1 MRELAIWMDGRR
13 LGTLDG
19 SDSRNLQIAYDESW
33 TSGEDSTPLSISMPL
48 ATPVHSG
55 KTVSAYLWGLLPNNE
70 QVISRWAKNFQ
81 CSSRDVFGLIQGVG
95 NDVAGAAR
103 YQRLD
108 SDHVGRKK
116 TDGYEHLDESA
127 IAELLQSLRND
138 PTAWH
143 ARIRSH
149 WSLAGAQSKFALSYD
164 DATQSWAIPAGRNA
178 TTHIIKPAIAGLR
191 FHDLNEH
198 LCLAAAAGLGLRTAT
213 STLQRFGE
221 ERALVVKRY
230 DRMRVNGIAERIHQ
244 EDFCQALGVPP
255 EKKYQA
261 DGGPSLEDLVS
272 LLREVEVRP
281 ADVDINTLIRAA
293 AFNWLILG
301 TDAHAKN
308 YSLLL
313 SGRQVRFAP
322 LYDLASAAP
331 YGEHPKKLRM
341 SQKIGRDYRPT
352 EISSLHWER
361 LAETARIDSDRLL
374 HDIASMATRLPDLLS
389 EILAPLTESILTEE
403 EAKAAT
409 HIIDSIGSWATSRLT
424 RLPAITGSG

>member
-33 TSGEDSTPLSISMPL
+33 RTGSDSTPLSISMPL
-48 ATPVHSG
+48 AMPVHSG
-55 KTVSAYLWGLLPNNE
+55 KTVSAYLWGLLPDNE
-70 QVISRWAKNFQ
+70 QVIGRWAKNFQ
-81 CSSRDVFGLIQGVG
+81 CSPRDVFGLIQGVG
-95 NDVAGAAR
+95 SDVAGAAR
-103 YQRLD
+103 YERVESNLLD
-108 SDHVGRKK
+108 AD
-116 TDGYEHLDESA
+116 TDGYEQLDESGL
-127 IAELLQSLRND
+127 AELLRTLRSD
-138 PTAWH
+138 STAWH

-164 DATQSWAIPAGRNA
+164 DETESWSIPTGRNA
-178 TTHIIKPAIAGLR
+178 TTHIIKPAIAGLK

-198 LCLAAAAGLGLRTAT
+198 LCLAAAARLGLHAAT
-213 STLQRFGE
+213 STLQRFGD
-221 ERALVVKRY
+221 ERALVVERY
-230 DRMRVNGIAERIHQ
+230 DRMRVNGVVERIHQ
-244 EDFCQALGVPP
+244 EDFCQALGVEPN
-255 EKKYQA
+255 KKYQA

-281 ADVDINTLIRAA
+281 ADDDINALIRAA

-361 LAETARIDSDRLL
+361 LAETSRIDSDRLL
-374 HDIASMATRLPDLLS
+374 QDIASMATRLPDILK
-389 EILAPLTESILTEE
+389 EILAPLADSILTEE

-409 HIIDSIGSWATSRLT
+409 HIINSIGSWATSRLT
-424 RLPAITGSG
+424 RLPAIAGSG

>member
-1 MRELAIWMDGRR
+1 MRELAICMDGRQ

-33 TSGEDSTPLSISMPL
+33 RTASHSTPLSISMPL

-55 KTVSAYLWGLLPNNE
+55 KTVSAYLWGLLPDNE
-70 QVISRWAKNFQ
+70 QVIARWAKNFQ
-81 CSSRDVFGLIQGVG
+81 CSPRDVFGLIQGVG
-95 NDVAGAAR
+95 SDVAGAAR
-103 YQRLD
+103 YVSVESNPLD
-108 SDHVGRKK
+108 AE
-116 TDGYEHLDESA
+116 TDGYERLDEGGL
-127 IAELLQSLRND
+127 AELLRSLRSD
-138 PTAWH
+138 STAWH

-164 DATQSWAIPAGRNA
+164 HETESWSVPTGRNA
-178 TTHIIKPAIAGLR
+178 TTQIIKPAIAGLK

-198 LCLAAAAGLGLRTAT
+198 LCLAAAARLGLHTAA
-213 STLQRFGE
+213 STLQRFGD
-221 ERALVVKRY
+221 ERALVVERY
-230 DRMRVNGIAERIHQ
+230 DRMRTNGIVERIHQ
-244 EDFCQALGVPP
+244 EDFCQALGVHPDQ
-255 EKKYQA
+255 KYQA

-281 ADVDINTLIRAA
+281 ADDDINTLVRAA

-313 SGRQVRFAP
+313 SGRQVRLAP

-374 HDIASMATRLPDLLS
+374 HDIASMATRLPELLR
-389 EILAPLTESILTEE
+389 EILAPLTDSLLTEDE
-403 EAKAAT
+403 SKAAT
-409 HIIDSIGSWATSRLT
+409 HIVEAIGSWATSRLGKL
-424 RLPAITGSG
+424 RFGNLSG

>member
-1 MRELAIWMDGRR
+1 MRELAIWMDGRQ

-33 TSGEDSTPLSISMPL
+33 RTGSDSTPLSISMPL
-48 ATPVHSG
+48 AMPVHSG
-55 KTVSAYLWGLLPNNE
+55 KTVSAYLWGLLPDNE
-70 QVISRWAKNFQ
+70 QVIARWAKNFQ
-81 CSSRDVFGLIQGVG
+81 CSPRDVFGLIQGVG
-95 NDVAGAAR
+95 SDVAGAAR
-103 YQRLD
+103 YERVESNLLD
-108 SDHVGRKK
+108 AD
-116 TDGYEHLDESA
+116 TDGYERLDESGL
-127 IAELLQSLRND
+127 AELLRTLRSD
-138 PTAWH
+138 STAWH

-164 DATQSWAIPAGRNA
+164 GETESWSIPTGRNA
-178 TTHIIKPAIAGLR
+178 TTHIIKPAIAGLK

-198 LCLAAAAGLGLRTAT
+198 LCLAAAARLGLHTAT
-213 STLQRFGE
+213 STLQRFGD

-230 DRMRVNGIAERIHQ
+230 DRMRVNGVVERIHQ

-255 EKKYQA
+255 DQKYQA

-281 ADVDINTLIRAA
+281 ADDDINTLVRAA

-313 SGRQVRFAP
+313 SGRQVRLAP

-374 HDIASMATRLPDLLS
+374 QDIASMATHLPELLR
-389 EILAPLTESILTEE
+389 EILAPLTESILTEQE
-403 EAKAAT
+403 SKAAT
-409 HIIDSIGSWATSRLT
+409 HIINSIGSWATSRLT
-424 RLPAITGSG
+424 RLPDTTGSG

>member
-1 MRELAIWMDGRR
+1 MRELAIWMDGRQ

-19 SDSRNLQIAYDESW
+19 SDSRNLQIAYDETW
-33 TSGEDSTPLSISMPL
+33 TAGTDSTPLSISMPL
-48 ATPVHSG
+48 AKPVYSG
-55 KTVSAYLWGLLPNNE
+55 KTVNAYLWGLLPDNE

-81 CSSRDVFGLIQGVG
+81 CSPRDVFGLIQGVG

-108 SDHVGRKK
+108 NDLL
-116 TDGYEHLDESA
+116 DGELDSYEPLDEHA
-127 IAELLQSLRND
+127 IAGLLRSLRND
-138 PTAWH
+138 STAWH

-164 DATQSWAIPAGRNA
+164 DATQSWAIPTGRNA
-178 TTHIIKPAIAGLR
+178 TTHIIKPAIAGLK

-198 LCLAAAAGLGLRTAT
+198 LCLAAAARLGLHTAT
-213 STLQRFGE
+213 STLQRFGD
-221 ERALVVKRY
+221 ERALVVERY
-230 DRMRVNGIAERIHQ
+230 DRMRVNGVVERIHQ

-255 EKKYQA
+255 DQKYQA

-272 LLREVEVRP
+272 LLREVEVRS
-281 ADVDINTLIRAA
+281 ADDDINTLVRAA

-301 TDAHAKN
+301 IDAHAKN

-313 SGRQVRFAP
+313 SGRQVRLAP

-331 YGEHPKKLRM
+331 YREHPKKLRM
-341 SQKIGRDYRPT
+341 SQKIGREYRPT

-361 LAETARIDSDRLL
+361 LAETARIDSDKLL
-374 HDIASMATRLPDLLS
+374 RDIASMATRLPDILK
-389 EILAPLTESILTEE
+389 EILAPLADAILTEE

-409 HIIDSIGSWATSRLT
+409 HIINSIGSWATSRLS
-424 RLPAITGSG
+424 RLPATTGSG

>member
-19 SDSRNLQIAYDESW
+19 SDSRNLKIAYDESW
-33 TSGEDSTPLSISMPL
+33 SSAADSTPLSISMPL

-55 KTVSAYLWGLLPNNE
+55 KTVSAYLWGLLPDNE
-70 QVISRWAKNFQ
+70 QVIARWAKNFQ
-81 CSSRDVFGLIQGVG
+81 CSPRDVFGLIQGVG

-108 SDHVGRKK
+108 SDHVDRE
-116 TDGYEHLDESA
+116 TDGYERLDDSA
-127 IAELLQSLRND
+127 VAELLQSLRND
-138 PTAWH
+138 STAWH

-149 WSLAGAQSKFALSYD
+149 WSLAGAQSKFALSHD
-164 DATQSWAIPAGRNA
+164 DATQSWAIPTGRNA
-178 TTHIIKPAIAGLR
+178 TTHIIKPAIAGLK

-198 LCLAAAAGLGLRTAT
+198 LCLAAAAGLGLHTAT
-213 STLQRFGE
+213 STLQRFGD

-230 DRMRVNGIAERIHQ
+230 DRLRVDGIVERIHQ
-244 EDFCQALGVPP
+244 EDFCQALGVQPD
-255 EKKYQA
+255 KKYQA

-281 ADVDINTLIRAA
+281 ADDDINTLVRAA

-301 TDAHAKN
+301 TDAHSKN

-313 SGRQVRFAP
+313 SGRQVRLAP

-341 SQKIGRDYRPT
+341 SQKVGRDYRPT

-361 LAETARIDSDRLL
+361 LAETARIDSDKLL
-374 HDIASMATRLPDLLS
+374 HDIASMAARLPGLLR
-389 EILAPLTESILTEE
+389 ETLDPLTDSVLTEE

-409 HIIDSIGSWATSRLT
+409 HIIESIGSWATSRRT
-424 RLPAITGSG
+424 RLPTTAGSD